1 MKNSR
6 SFERVVLVVTA
17 ALCITAALS
26 MLVLEES
33 SLVVDLV
40 YAGF

>member
-6 SFERVVLVVTA
+6 PADRVVIAVTA
-17 ALCITAALS
+17 LLCVLAAVS

>member
-1 MKNSR
+1 
-6 SFERVVLVVTA
+6 VTA
-17 ALCITAALS
+17 LLCVLAAVS